1 MGAPRHAKRKGES
14 GSADL
19 EGGKRPKEVVGS
31 GRKAAQGA
39 VYRTRASRTG
49 DKEDK
54 IYVQEE
60 KTCKDEKQAL
70 EETQTVDGMTDRSR
84 KLSQMVV
91 HDKQGHPQP
100 LQSLEYA
107 NEELY
112 FTAAIYPNKGGW
124 NKEKGRKVE
133 CAGPIK
139 SYKIGG
145 MDTEEAEVR
154 LCTAL
159 GEYICSKPATSY
171 KAMHKDLLEQATLYH
186 ATVRALSPRYGGNIS
201 ASFDEVVSSLVR
213 SHAVPGGVNATRL
226 ALANSYKFILNLLQQ
241 ERNFLF
247 GKTVE
252 DVGEVALVCSLR
264 EEYGRQRSAQASLLH
279 GITIDDRKSKTND
292 MSEDLKEFTML
303 DADEAFARRLQAK
316 EEAMAYTNG
325 RQSKAPSKQAYI
337 KIDESEIADDYP
349 APQQYIKEQEEMDEL
364 LFFDDEMM
372 DIDPEYLPKR
382 VLSDFSVYNCEGLLS
397 TLELLPMWGGVDPDV
412 ELFASGV
419 VLDDDGE
426 WTGIQAA
433 GAGSS
438 AGGSSSSEGE
448 DLERGTRMFL
458 SQIKEWIVEFSYDAL
473 FISFR
478 TDVAWYRLK
487 TPNHRY
493 APWFNVVLKA
503 SRVAVKCIGYL
514 SEQKRASKL
523 SFKDVGL
530 RLTKEPQD
538 DSAFISTKVADVER
552 YLIVHGQIVLN
563 QFQNYPVKAVRNA
576 AFVSTLRAH
585 MELRKH
591 CKLYLSP
598 KKMGRLRGPRSLNP
612 VRSMAARKKP
622 MRATTTKLV
631 HRVWSTYFNAQAA
644 QSSKQEK
651 DDEPIREIEEEEVED
666 EDDVTEENVLAEG
679 GDEDDLRRM
688 EESLSPLG
696 GKISWQGGLISTH
709 EDGSKMFERVTIGE
723 VSFGVGSS
731 VLIRLE
737 QDENMEHS
745 QRPTAVWLTRLY
757 ESPLGE
763 KKLHGWVL
771 RRGSETVLGEAA
783 NQMEMFLTWDYVDE
797 PVSKV
802 LGTVNVELLEMPW
815 GPAHRLANEE
825 KYAKLLANFHASQD
839 GPQEVTYFF
848 RRLYD
853 PLRGAFCDLPSEGLG
868 ERSWRCP
875 AVERKKMQDWNTG
888 VHYQHEKNQFRKDGV
903 DYKVGAYVYLDP
915 SVFEYDENVKVELPD
930 YVKNGRLHK
939 GGSQNLRAFGIG
951 EILSIG
957 RPTGRSL
964 KPGNIKIRR
973 FYRPEDVSKEL
984 QYRSR
989 MWEVYWTEEECTIT
1003 ADDLL
1008 GCCRVVPA
1016 GFSSGED
1023 TFVCTHSYDSKTKAL
1038 SAPPNSILPPVQ
1050 PQSGDK
1056 GKGALVV
1063 DKGKGKLHDPPT
1075 NGTRSSL
1082 SLATMDI
1089 FAGCGGLSEGM
1100 HQAGAAHTRWA
1111 IEYEKPA
1118 ADAFQLN
1125 NPNAV
1130 VFDQN
1135 CNVILYKAIAM
1146 NGQEQE
1152 CHAADECVQEA
1163 EKLPADISERLPA
1176 PGEVDFICGGPP
1188 CQGYSGMNRFN
1199 KGTWSK
1205 VQNEMVLAYLSFADF
1220 YRPRFWLLE
1229 NVRNFVSFNKGQTFR
1244 LVIRSL
1250 LEMGYQVRFGVLNA
1264 ANYGVAQ
1271 SRKRAFIWA
1280 CAPGEVM
1287 PEWPKPVH
1295 VFRSPQLTIN
1305 LPGGLSYTAVPQMD
1319 GAPVRAVTVR
1329 DVIGD
1334 LPPIENGC
1342 DAEEVDYTQPP
1353 VSEFQA
1359 LIRGNA
1365 TTVRDHVCKLMN
1377 ELNLERCRCIPKNT
1391 PGADW
1396 RELLR
1401 IVQEDPAR
1409 EWFKGPGMREK
1420 QKLVPWCLPNTADR
1434 HNGWRGLY
1442 SRLDWDGHFPTATT
1456 DPNPM
1461 GKVGQVFHPEQDRIV
1476 SVRECARSQGFP
1488 DSFHLVGNVNM
1499 KHRQVGNA
1507 VPVPLAR
1514 ALGQQL
1520 FKALQEKQLRS

>member
-1 MGAPRHAKRKGES
+1 MGAPRQAKRKGEDEV
-14 GSADL
+14 AAP
-19 EGGKRPKEVVGS
+19 EGGKRAKEVVGS

-49 DKEDK
+49 EKDDR

-60 KTCKDEKQAL
+60 TTSASEKQAL
-70 EETQTVDGMTDRSR
+70 GETNLGDGIVDRTRR
-84 KLSQMVV
+84 LSQLVV
-91 HDKQGHPQP
+91 HDKQGQPQP
-100 LQSLEYA
+100 IQSLDYA
-107 NEELY
+107 NQELY
-112 FTAAIYPNKGGW
+112 FTAAIYPSKGGW
-124 NKEKGRKVE
+124 NKDKGRKVA
-133 CAGPIK
+133 CVGPIK
-139 SYKIGG
+139 CYKIGG
-145 MDTEEAEVR
+145 MDVEDVEVR

-159 GEYICSKPATSY
+159 GEYICSKPATAY
-171 KAMHKDLLEQATLYH
+171 KVMHKDLLEQATLYH
-186 ATVRALSPRYGGNIS
+186 AVVRALSPRYGGNVS
-201 ASFDEVVSSLVR
+201 ASFDELVSSLVR
-213 SHAVPGGVNATRL
+213 RHAVPGGVNATRL

-241 ERNFLF
+241 ESKFFF
-247 GKTVE
+247 GSAAG
-252 DVGEVALVCSLR
+252 DLGELALICSLR
-264 EEYGRQRSAQASLLH
+264 EEYGKQKGSMASLLP
-279 GITIDDRKSKTND
+279 GITIHDGPGKEDEVK
-292 MSEDLKEFTML
+292 EDLNEFTML

-316 EEAMAYTNG
+316 EEAVAYNGG
-325 RQSKAPSKQAYI
+325 RQGKAPSKQAYI

-364 LFFDDEMM
+364 LFFDEEMM

-426 WTGIQAA
+426 WTGIQAE
-433 GAGSS
+433 
-438 AGGSSSSEGE
+438 GGSSSAVGSSDLKEE
-448 DLERGTRMFL
+448 NLERGTRMFL

-493 APWFNVVLKA
+493 TPWFDVVLKA
-503 SRVAVKCIGYL
+503 SRVAVKCISFI
-514 SEQKRASKL
+514 SEEKRASKL
-523 SFKDVGL
+523 SFKDVVL
-530 RLTKEPQD
+530 RLSKETHGE
-538 DSAFISTKVADVER
+538 SAFISTKASDIER
-552 YLIVHGQIVLN
+552 YLIVHGQIILN
-563 QFQNYPVKAVRNA
+563 QFRNYPVKAVRNA
-576 AFVSTLRAH
+576 AFVSALKNH

-598 KKMGRLRGPRSLNP
+598 KRIGRMRGPRSLNP
-612 VRSMAARKKP
+612 VRSMAARRKP

-631 HRVWSTYFNAQAA
+631 HRVWSTYFNAQAGR
-644 QSSKQEK
+644 SDKQEN
-651 DDEPIREIEEEEVED
+651 DEEPIREIEEDEME
-666 EDDVTEENVLAEG
+666 EDDDATEENVLAEG
-679 GDEDDLRRM
+679 GGEDELRRA
-688 EESLSPLG
+688 EENLSPLR
-696 GKISWQGGLISTH
+696 GKVSWQGGSISTH
-709 EDGSKMFERVTIGE
+709 ENGSKMFEKVCVGDVT
-723 VSFGVGSS
+723 FGVGSG
-731 VLIRLE
+731 VLLRLE

-745 QRPTAVWLTRLY
+745 QRPAAVWLTRLY
-757 ESPLGE
+757 ETSDGE
-763 KKLHGWVL
+763 KKLHGLVL

-802 LGTVNVELLEMPW
+802 LGSIKINLLELPW
-815 GPAHRLANEE
+815 GPDHRLANEE
-825 KYAKLLANFHASQD
+825 KYAHLLADFIAAQNEQ
-839 GPQEVTYFF
+839 QEVTYIF
-848 RRLYD
+848 RKLYD
-853 PLRGAFCDLPSEGLG
+853 PLCGAFRDLPLQGLG
-868 ERSWRCP
+868 ERSWCCP
-875 AVERKKMQDWNTG
+875 AEERKKMLDWNTG
-888 VHYQHEKNQFRKDGV
+888 VHYQRENDFFRKDGV
-903 DYKVGAYVYLDP
+903 DYKVGSYVYLDP
-915 SVFEYDENVKVELPD
+915 SLFEYDETVKVELPG

-957 RPTGRSL
+957 RPTGKSL
-964 KPGNIKIRR
+964 KPGNIRIRR
-973 FYRPEDVSKEL
+973 FYRPEDVSREQ

-989 MWEVYWTEEECTIT
+989 MWEVYWTREECTIT
-1003 ADDLL
+1003 TEELL
-1008 GCCRVVPA
+1008 GCCQIVPA

-1023 TFVCTHSYDSKTKAL
+1023 TFVCTHSYDPKTKTL
-1038 SAPPNSILPPVQ
+1038 SAPPTSILPPVKSS
-1050 PQSGDK
+1050 SGDK
-1056 GKGALVV
+1056 GKGALVA
-1063 DKGKGKLHDPPT
+1063 DKGKGRMDGPHL
-1075 NGTRSSL
+1075 NGKKESL

-1100 HQAGAAHTRWA
+1100 HQAGAAYARWA

-1125 NPNAV
+1125 NPEAV
-1130 VFDQN
+1130 VFAQN
-1135 CNVILYKAIAM
+1135 CNVVLYKAMEM
-1146 NGQEQE
+1146 NGQQEE
-1152 CHAADECVQEA
+1152 CHAAEECKQEA
-1163 EKLPADISERLPA
+1163 EELPGEIAERLPR

-1305 LPGGLSYTAVPQMD
+1305 LPGGLSYTAVPQVD

-1342 DAEEVDYTQPP
+1342 DVEEVDYTRPP

-1365 TTVRDHVCKLMN
+1365 STVRDHVCKLMN
-1377 ELNLERCRCIPKNT
+1377 ELNLERCKCIPKNT

-1401 IVQEDPAR
+1401 IVEEDPAR

-1499 KHRQVGNA
+1499 RHRQVGNA

-1514 ALGQQL
+1514 ALGRQL
-1520 FKALQEKQLRS
+1520 LKALQEKQQRS